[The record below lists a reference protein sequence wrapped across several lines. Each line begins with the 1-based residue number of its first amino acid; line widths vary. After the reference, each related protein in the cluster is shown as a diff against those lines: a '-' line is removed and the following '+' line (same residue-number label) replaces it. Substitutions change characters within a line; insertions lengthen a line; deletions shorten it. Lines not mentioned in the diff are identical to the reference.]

1 MPSASAFGGTE
12 LIAMVQSGV
21 NVSGTPNQMKTF
33 LGVNVTAGKT
43 LNISD
48 TLTLV
53 GTDGTTFIFPSSND
67 TLVGLAATQT
77 LTNKTLTAPV
87 LTAPALGTPASGIL
101 TNATGLPIS
110 TGVSG
115 LGTGV
120 ATFLATPTSANL
132 AAALTDETGS
142 GAAVFATSPTLVTPA
157 LGTPSSVT
165 LTNATGYPLGT
176 TSTPGIL
183 RPDGTS
189 ITVSGGVISAPGG
202 GSGSVTSVATDATL
216 TGGPIT
222 TTGTLGINLSN
233 ANTWIGNQS
242 FETLGLRVIGSSTGH
257 TSIAS
262 ANSGAT
268 NFTLTLPAVTDT
280 VATLTTL
287 PTATTSA
294 LGLVQPDGT
303 TITISAGVISSTGGG
318 GGTGANP
325 TATIGLTAVN
335 GSATTFLR
343 SDGAPPLS
351 QAIAPNWSAAH
362 QFSVAGAA
370 SAPALSITGAPF
382 TGGSTSTTLPLVY
395 INSGATPPTF
405 ATNGLVLGINAP
417 SGFIGNILQ
426 AWVNGSQQ
434 LLITAGGAITTNGT
448 ITASSGSSS
457 IGGVTLSGN
466 NVTAGGSIGSIFA
479 SGSGALS
486 WQGKTSNITSPS
498 SGLIQLGVADAAAPQ
513 AQTLQAQSVVA
524 GTANTAGQ
532 NFTIQGSRSTGT
544 GVGGSIIFTTSPA
557 GSTGSTQNAATTEL
571 TINTTGTVIASGKT
585 LTLGNA
591 ATTGL
596 TPGVLAATTNATIV
610 LTDSTGQAYRI
621 PCII

>member
-77 LTNKTLTAPV
+77 LTNKTLTSPV
-87 LTAPALGTPASGIL
+87 LTAPALGTPASGLL

-132 AAALTDETGS
+132 AAVLTDETGS

-216 TGGPIT
+216 AGGPIT

-242 FETLGLRVIGSSTGH
+242 FETLGLRIIGSSTGH

-362 QFSVAGAA
+362 QFSVAGALSA
-370 SAPALSITGAPF
+370 SAVSITGAPV
-382 TGGSTSTTLPLVY
+382 TGGSGTTTFPLVY
-395 INSGATPPTF
+395 INSGSAPTTF
-405 ATNGLVLGINAP
+405 STSGTLLGLNSP
-417 SGFIGNILQ
+417 SGFTGSAIDLHLNGGVSLFS
-426 AWVNGSQQ
+426 VNGS
-434 LLITAGGAITTNGT
+434 GGISTQST
-448 ITASSGSSS
+448 IQASSGSSS
-457 IGGVTLSGN
+457 IGGVTLNSGI
-466 NVTAGGSIGSIFA
+466 VTASTISTGNS
-479 SGSGALS
+479 SGKIELDNAN
-486 WQGKTSNITSPS
+486 TFITSAAVAT
-498 SGLIQLGVADAAAPQ
+498 LQLGNLDAAGPV
-513 AQTLQAQSVVA
+513 AQTLSAQSVIT
-524 GTANTAGQ
+524 GTSNTAGA
-532 NFTIQGSRSTGT
+532 NWTLQGSRSTGT
-544 GVGGSIIFTTSPA
+544 GVGGSIIFATSPA
-557 GSTGSTQNAATTEL
+557 GSTGSTQNAATTAL

-591 ATTGL
+591 ATTAL